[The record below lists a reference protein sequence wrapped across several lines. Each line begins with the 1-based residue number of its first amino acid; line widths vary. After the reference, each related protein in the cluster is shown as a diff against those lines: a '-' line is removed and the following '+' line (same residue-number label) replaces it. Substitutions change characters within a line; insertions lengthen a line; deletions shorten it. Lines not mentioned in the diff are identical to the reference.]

1 MMVLRPRAEPWIRRV
16 GTEAPARDGAEKATR
31 GAAEGSGLQGEEGR
45 LSPRGRQGP
54 AAAAGGRTG
63 RSERGR
69 TTAVGAGRRCTPRR
83 AVGARL
89 PSVAVLPARRQRCSA
104 VAGATVAPGN
114 LEGTAGRQC
123 HGTGGGQL
131 TACFPSVAAAE
142 IANWRRGGAALAAR
156 ASAAGSACAL
166 LDRGREARAARLASS
181 GASVAAAQ
189 RGR

>member
-69 TTAVGAGRRCTPRR
+69 TAAVGAGAARHAGPWELACQALQCCRR
-83 AVGARL
+83 GASAAPL
-89 PSVAVLPARRQRCSA
+89 WPARR
-104 VAGATVAPGN
+104 
-114 LEGTAGRQC
+114 
-123 HGTGGGQL
+123 
-131 TACFPSVAAAE
+131 
-142 IANWRRGGAALAAR
+142 WRRETWKAR
-156 ASAAGSACAL
+156 QAGSAM
-166 LDRGREARAARLASS
+166 GQEEAS
-181 GASVAAAQ
+181 
-189 RGR
+189 